1 MYLYKNNKDN
11 KDKSIS
17 VYSFIPNKIEL
28 IEFKKK
34 HLEEIKSVILHINNE
49 KTEKL
54 LFSSP
59 SIIFSALDRKEE
71 NDGRISY
78 LEETYN
84 DEVISN
90 YVNGKFDSLD
100 PISIIGDVPPHKSF
114 YSGEL
119 YNQDSTLLFEGG
131 SYSYKEFKSDESIL
145 LTGWLDLFQ
154 PLLSNNIS
162 NLEYPDFLKSPYTE
176 VEEFLKIFS
185 CINQRIISLDDLR
198 FLNEEGI
205 VSLSDDFDDI
215 VEKSEIVLD
224 SYSRIKRKIK

>member
-1 MYLYKNNKDN
+1 MYLYKNN

-59 SIIFSALDRKEE
+59 SIMFSALDRKE
-71 NDGRISY
+71 NDGRISH

-100 PISIIGDVPPHKSF
+100 PISIIGDVPSHKSF

-119 YNQDSTLLFEGG
+119 DNQDSTLLFEGG
-131 SYSYKEFKSDESIL
+131 SYSYREFKSDESIL
-145 LTGWLDLFQ
+145 LTGRLDLFQ

-162 NLEYPDFLKSPYTE
+162 NLEFPNFFKSPYTE

-185 CINQRIISLDDLR
+185 CIKQRIISLDDLR

-205 VSLSDDFDDI
+205 VSLSDDFNDT
-215 VEKSEIVLD
+215 VEKSKIVLD
-224 SYSRIKRKIK
+224 SYSKIKRKIK